1 MQTGGIE
8 FMKKEFATP
17 EIKEVRFVEDNQADE
32 YITIPV
38 SRYETLLDVETRL
51 DMIVDIIESDLYI
64 DDLKKAV
71 LIMLAHGSDI
81 EEFAGKD
88 GNSND

>member
-1 MQTGGIE
+1 MS
-8 FMKKEFATP
+8 KEFITP

-38 SRYETLLDVETRL
+38 SRYETLLDTETRL
-51 DMIVDIIESDLYI
+51 DMIVDIIKSDLYI

-71 LIMLAHGSDI
+71 LIKLAHGSDI
-81 EEFAGKD
+81 EEKE
-88 GNSND
+88 

>member
-1 MQTGGIE
+1 
-8 FMKKEFATP
+8 MKKEFITP

-38 SRYETLLDVETRL
+38 SRYETLLDTETRL
-51 DMIVDIIESDLYI
+51 DMIVDIIKSDLYI
-64 DDLKKAV
+64 DDLEKAV

-81 EEFAGKD
+81 EEKEED
-88 GNSND
+88 

>member
-1 MQTGGIE
+1 
-8 FMKKEFATP
+8 MKKEFITP
-17 EIKEVRFVEDNQADE
+17 VIKEVRFVEDNQADE

-38 SRYETLLDVETRL
+38 ARYETLLDAETRL
-51 DMIVDIIESDLYI
+51 DMIVDIIKSDLYI
-64 DDLKKAV
+64 DDLEKAV

-81 EEFAGKD
+81 EDFAGKD

>member
-1 MQTGGIE
+1 
-8 FMKKEFATP
+8 MKKEFITP

-51 DMIVDIIESDLYI
+51 DMIVDIVKSGLLVVTKDLV
-64 DDLKKAV
+64 KAV
-71 LIMLAHGSDI
+71 LIMSAHGSDI
-81 EEFAGKD
+81 EEKEED
-88 GNSND
+88 

>member
-1 MQTGGIE
+1 
-8 FMKKEFATP
+8 MKKEFITP

-38 SRYETLLDVETRL
+38 SRYETLLDTETRL
-51 DMIVDIIESDLYI
+51 DMIVDIIKSDLYI

-71 LIMLAHGSDI
+71 LIMSAHGSDI
-81 EEFAGKD
+81 EDFAGKD